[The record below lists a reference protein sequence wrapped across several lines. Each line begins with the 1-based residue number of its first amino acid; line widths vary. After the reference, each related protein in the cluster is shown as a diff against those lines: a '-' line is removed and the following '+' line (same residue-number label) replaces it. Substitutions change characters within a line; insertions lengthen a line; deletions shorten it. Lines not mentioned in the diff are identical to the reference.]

1 VEMIELLVAFILY
14 YFDAPTIFWIAYCLV
29 LLIQLVRVV
38 LETAVE
44 KAINK

>member
-1 VEMIELLVAFILY
+1 MIELLVAFVLY

-29 LLIQLVRVV
+29 LIIQLVRAI
-38 LETAVE
+38 LEIAVE